1 MKNLSKTKMRGL
13 LFASLLLTC
22 ISCKKQMEL
31 EPEIELEITN
41 LLCENSTLTGT
52 LMAEQEITGEVYF
65 TLPYSG
71 SSGGTLPEYSVVS
84 SGVTG
89 INAKLSPGELQKT
102 GGTLKFVLT
111 GKPSKLGTA
120 IFSINLAKDTCS
132 VFINV
137 LPLTAMVSDL
147 QCSNAKDTFAI
158 VAGRSSVGV
167 SIPYSGGNGAAYDAQ
182 TIASLGVTGLTAT
195 LPSGKLATGRGVL
208 FYTITGI
215 PSGPGTASFP
225 IQIGSVRCT
234 LTRTINFPTV
244 QGEIVMKNIPAGTF
258 PMGCSPGQMSCFN
271 NRPVRNVTLSA
282 FQIGETEVTEG
293 LFKIMRPSTIRGDSF
308 PVVEISWFAA
318 AEFCNRLSIAK
329 GLKPCYYAD
338 ADLTIVYVNSLGTF
352 SLRDGGTVYLDQSA
366 KGYRL
371 PTEAE
376 WEYAARGG
384 QNNHLFSGGNNLDEV
399 GWYIGNS
406 GNRLYPVKRKAPNGY
421 GLYDMSGNAHEWC
434 YDWYSSDYPS
444 QDQTN
449 PLGPVK
455 TSAIE
460 RKVIRGGDFHV
471 GANDC
476 RVFAREGWTPAMF
489 TFQYISPSALP
500 LWQHGF
506 RVARSL

>member
-1 MKNLSKTKMRGL
+1 MRGFL
-13 LFASLLLTC
+13 LASLLLSI
-22 ISCKKQMEL
+22 ISCQKQVDL
-31 EPEIELEITN
+31 EPGVELEIAR

-65 TLPYSG
+65 TLPYSS
-71 SSGGTLPEYSVVS
+71 SSGGRLPDYRVFS
-84 SGVTG
+84 SGVSG
-89 INAKLSPGELQKT
+89 IKATLSPGELQRT
-102 GGTLKFVLT
+102 GGTLKFILT
-111 GKPSKLGTA
+111 GKPSEWGTA
-120 IFSINLAKDTCS
+120 IFSMNLAKDTCS
-132 VFINV
+132 VFLKV
-137 LPLTAMVSDL
+137 LPPAAMVSDL
-147 QCSNAKDTFAI
+147 QCATAKDTFAI
-158 VAGRSSVGV
+158 VAERSSVGV

-182 TIASLGVTGLTAT
+182 TIASVGVTGLTAT
-195 LPSGKLATGRGVL
+195 LPPGKLATGRGVL

-215 PSGPGTASFP
+215 PSGSGTASFP

-244 QGEIVMKNIPAGTF
+244 QGEIGMKDIPAGTF
-258 PMGCSPGQMSCFN
+258 PMGCNPGQRSCYN
-271 NRPVRNVTLSA
+271 NLPVRNVTLSA

-293 LFKIMRPSTIRGDSF
+293 LFKIMRPNTFRGDSF
-308 PVVEISWFAA
+308 PVVEVSWFAA
-318 AEFCNRLSIAK
+318 VEFCNRLSIAK

-352 SLRDGGTVYLDQSA
+352 SLRDGGTVYLDPRA

-384 QNNHLFSGGNNLDEV
+384 QNNHLFSGGNTLEEV

-434 YDWYSSDYPS
+434 YDWYSSDYPT

-449 PLGPVK
+449 PIGPAK
-455 TSAIE
+455 TPTIE
-460 RKVIRGGDFHV
+460 WKVIRGGDFHV

-476 RVFAREGWTPAMF
+476 RVFARDGWPPSMLS
-489 TFQYISPSALP
+489 FQYISPSALP

-506 RVARSL
+506 RIARSL